1 MFLWSVV
8 SGRADLAWYFWFKS
22 DRGGKQ
28 NCMARALL
36 ACAVE
41 RARERLP
48 TRQQQR
54 LLTWGKPGRAHS
66 GISTRFEAAATRILD
81 LCYKKDPVLAV
92 SMITIPWIHPTD
104 WFLVKNCEGDQLL
117 SPLLLAF
124 DARAKSF
131 IDHPAFQACLDQIWY
146 GRIKRDHVCLLRN
159 EGSSQTKVVERP
171 VGFRIEHFGLLG
183 WTQWC
188 SPLRVLMMELNVL
201 GLVTELN
208 ILLSCVTILPVFVS
222 KIEPGVNVNTKQG
235 SKGSIGRLV
244 LGCLKDCKLKLV
256 GFYSSPCAL
265 FYLDFVSYLTF
276 LIIYTVVGFQLAR
289 AYTVLEGVMHCWI
302 FGLFLREAVELWSGA
317 SYLVFGNNYF
327 DVAMLLL
334 YLPAAA
340 LRIHEAAVLSEE
352 QFLQQGSL
360 THAALPDGSR
370 AKYAQVG
377 GEWGRARSWHGIAGI
392 FFWVRIVDYFRA
404 ERTLGP
410 LMLVLSKVTLDAL
423 QFFMVLLVFIVS
435 FGAAIVC
442 AGRPRQD
449 PRATVG
455 ASFTAA
461 IFVPFFE
468 IFGEHFL
475 EGYNLSIND
484 YPMCLAQDPA
494 SDCSEN
500 QSLGII
506 LLSVY
511 LFISSIILMNLL
523 IASEPPP
530 ALRCCA
536 EFALDCDCC

>member
-1 MFLWSVV
+1 M
-8 SGRADLAWYFWFKS
+8 
-22 DRGGKQ
+22 
-28 NCMARALL
+28 
-36 ACAVE
+36 
-41 RARERLP
+41 
-48 TRQQQR
+48 
-54 LLTWGKPGRAHS
+54 
-66 GISTRFEAAATRILD
+66 
-81 LCYKKDPVLAV
+81 
-92 SMITIPWIHPTD
+92 
-104 WFLVKNCEGDQLL
+104 
-117 SPLLLAF
+117 
-124 DARAKSF
+124 
-131 IDHPAFQACLDQIWY
+131 
-146 GRIKRDHVCLLRN
+146 
-159 EGSSQTKVVERP
+159 
-171 VGFRIEHFGLLG
+171 
-183 WTQWC
+183 
-188 SPLRVLMMELNVL
+188 
-201 GLVTELN
+201 
-208 ILLSCVTILPVFVS
+208 
-222 KIEPGVNVNTKQG
+222 
-235 SKGSIGRLV
+235 
-244 LGCLKDCKLKLV
+244 
-256 GFYSSPCAL
+256 
-265 FYLDFVSYLTF
+265 
-276 LIIYTVVGFQLAR
+276 
-289 AYTVLEGVMHCWI
+289 LEGIMHCWI
-302 FGLFLREAVELWSGA
+302 FGLVIREVFELWSGA

-327 DVAMLLL
+327 DVIMLIL

-340 LRIHEAAVLSEE
+340 LRIHETAVLSEE

-377 GEWGRARSWHGIAGI
+377 GEWGQARSWHGIAGI

-475 EGYNLSIND
+475 EGYNLSISD

-536 EFALDCDCC
+536 EFAFDCDCCCYVGGLAQLSIVKARSFCVLISSSCQPWQ